1 MKTRIALVFLVVAA
15 LACSC
20 STSKM
25 TADETKPA
33 VEEVVA
39 VVVPEPV
46 SQPETE
52 PAVQQEPVIVD
63 VHEFV
68 AQPAPSYEF
77 YINGTRFLFER
88 NGNEVVVTYLGT
100 GEDIEY
106 LKDYMAFVMSSY
118 GYMFEGLEYAI
129 TDSGAVFVLP
139 ETWDSSQS
147 MLFNQILENSVVFF
161 PYENSPKVVVVSEPA
176 EPAREDELN
185 GITETVVDFNDVY
198 SMEDL
203 ILSYEAPQTETDPQG
218 SWTFITEPST
228 SWIET
233 VSEQE
238 QEKKAA
244 AAEAA
249 EKAAEEYVAVQA
261 AKAEAETAAKPTT
274 APVPT
279 QPKAEKK
286 TSNNNVIIILII
298 CAVVVCCACVVL
310 IRKRKHSA
318 GKPEDGASDASDVH
332 EIPEDSET
340 AETAETSEED
350 GEEDK

>member
-15 LACSC
+15 LVCSC

-25 TADETKPA
+25 TADETNPA
-33 VEEVVA
+33 VEEITA
-39 VVVPEPV
+39 VVVSEPV
-46 SQPETE
+46 SQPEAE
-52 PAVQQEPVIVD
+52 PAVQQEPEIVD

-68 AQPAPSYEF
+68 AQPVPSYEF
-77 YINGTRFLFER
+77 YINGTKFLFER
-88 NGNEVVVTYLGT
+88 NGNEVLVTYLGT

-106 LKDYMAFVMSSY
+106 LKDYLAFVMSSY

-129 TDSGAVFVLP
+129 TDSGAVFVVP

-147 MLFNQILENSVVFF
+147 ILFNQILENSVVFF

-176 EPAREDELN
+176 EPAHEDALN
-185 GITETVVDFNDVY
+185 GITETVVDSDNVH

-203 ILSYEAPQTETDPQG
+203 ILSYEAPQTETEPQG

-244 AAEAA
+244 AAE
-249 EKAAEEYVAVQA
+249 KVAEEYVAAQA
-261 AKAEAETAAKPTT
+261 AKAEAEKAAKPAT
-274 APVPT
+274 ASVPT

-286 TSNNNVIIILII
+286 TSGSGVVVVLII
-298 CAVVVCCACVVL
+298 CAVIICGACVVL
-310 IRKRKHSA
+310 IRRKKHSA
-318 GKPEDGASDASDVH
+318 GKPEDGASDVSDVH
-332 EIPEDSET
+332 EIPENP
-340 AETAETSEED
+340 ETAETSEED
-350 GEEDK
+350 GEEDR

>member
-15 LACSC
+15 LVCSC

-33 VEEVVA
+33 VEEISA
-39 VVVPEPV
+39 VVVSEPV
-46 SQPETE
+46 PQPEAE

-63 VHEFV
+63 VHDFV

-77 YINGTRFLFER
+77 YINGTKFLFER
-88 NGNEVVVTYLGT
+88 NGNEVLVTYLGT

-106 LKDYMAFVMSSY
+106 LKDYMAFVMSSF

-129 TDSGAVFVLP
+129 TDSGAAFVLP

-161 PYENSPKVVVVSEPA
+161 PYENSPKIVAVSEPA
-176 EPAREDELN
+176 EPAREDALN
-185 GITETVVDFNDVY
+185 GITETVVDSDSVY

-203 ILSYEAPQTETDPQG
+203 VLSYEAPQTETEPQG

-238 QEKKAA
+238 QEKKV
-244 AAEAA
+244 AA
-249 EKAAEEYVAVQA
+249 EKVAEEYVAAQA
-261 AKAEAETAAKPTT
+261 AKAEAEAAVKPATAS
-274 APVPT
+274 VST
-279 QPKAEKK
+279 QPKAEKT
-286 TSNNNVIIILII
+286 TSGSGVVVILII
-298 CAVVVCCACVVL
+298 CAVIVCCAGVVL
-310 IRKRKHSA
+310 IRRKKHSA
-318 GKPEDGASDASDVH
+318 GKPEDGDSDVSDVH
-332 EIPEDSET
+332 EIPENP
-340 AETAETSEED
+340 ETAETSEKD
-350 GEEDK
+350 DKEDK

>member
-1 MKTRIALVFLVVAA
+1 MFLVVAA
-15 LACSC
+15 LVCSC

-33 VEEVVA
+33 VEEIA
-39 VVVPEPV
+39 TVVVSGPV

-63 VHEFV
+63 VHDFV

-88 NGNEVVVTYLGT
+88 NGNEVLVTYLGT

-129 TDSGAVFVLP
+129 TDSGAVFVIP
-139 ETWDSSQS
+139 KTWDSSQS

-176 EPAREDELN
+176 EPAREDALN
-185 GITETVVDFNDVY
+185 GITETVVDSDNVY

-203 ILSYEAPQTETDPQG
+203 ILSYEAPQTETEPQG

-244 AAEAA
+244 AAERV
-249 EKAAEEYVAVQA
+249 AEEYVAAQA
-261 AKAEAETAAKPTT
+261 ARAEAEKESKPATAS
-274 APVPT
+274 VPT

-286 TSNNNVIIILII
+286 TSGSGVVVVLII
-298 CAVVVCCACVVL
+298 CAIIVCGACVVL
-310 IRKRKHSA
+310 IRRKKHSA
-318 GKPEDGASDASDVH
+318 GKPEDGASDVSDVH
-332 EIPEDSET
+332 EIPENP
-340 AETAETSEED
+340 ETAETSEKD

>member
-46 SQPETE
+46 SQPEAE

-129 TDSGAVFVLP
+129 TDSGAVFVVP

-176 EPAREDELN
+176 EPAREDALN
-185 GITETVVDFNDVY
+185 GITETVVDFDNVY

-203 ILSYEAPQTETDPQG
+203 ILSYETPQTETDPQG
-218 SWTFITEPST
+218 SWTFITEPSV

-238 QEKKAA
+238 QEKKAV
-244 AAEAA
+244 AA
-249 EKAAEEYVAVQA
+249 EKAAEEYVAAQA
-261 AKAEAETAAKPTT
+261 AKAEAETAAKPAT

-310 IRKRKHSA
+310 IRKKKHSA
-318 GKPEDGASDASDVH
+318 GKPENGASGVSDVH
-332 EIPEDSET
+332 EIPENPET
-340 AETAETSEED
+340 AETPEKD